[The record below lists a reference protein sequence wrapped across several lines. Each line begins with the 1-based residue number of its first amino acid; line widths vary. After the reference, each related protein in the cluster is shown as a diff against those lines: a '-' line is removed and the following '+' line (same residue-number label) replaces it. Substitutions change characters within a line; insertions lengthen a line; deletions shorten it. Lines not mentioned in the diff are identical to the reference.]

1 MNQAINRQDR
11 SRVSAAIHKLL
22 RRGVGVITVTLLA
35 CSAARAQDYP
45 ARPVTVIIPFSAGS
59 ASDVIG
65 RIVIDRIATSMG
77 RSFVVDNRPAAGGN
91 VGTQAVARAEPDGYT
106 ILMSTSGPLAVNRV
120 LNPALGYDQIGRA
133 HV

>member
-1 MNQAINRQDR
+1 MKTLLMRQAVRYFLAAVVP
-11 SRVSAAIHKLL
+11 VSAA
-22 RRGVGVITVTLLA
+22 V
-35 CSAARAQDYP
+35 AQDYP

-65 RIVIDRIATSMG
+65 RIVLDRMGTSMG
-77 RSFVVDNRPAAGGN
+77 RTFIVDNRPAAGGN

-120 LNPALGYDQIGRA
+120 RD
-133 HV
+133 